1 MKKLLRASCLAL
13 AVWLVTV
20 PALAD
25 IIVEPRPRP
34 TPQEELEL
42 YVNQSSANQ
51 PSVLVAVLVLGVV
64 AIAAALLVRTVLR
77 MRKP

>member
-13 AVWLVTV
+13 AVWLATV

-25 IIVEPRPRP
+25 IIIDPRPRP
-34 TPQEELEL
+34 RPPQEP
-42 YVNQSSANQ
+42 NM
-51 PSVLVAVLVLGVV
+51 LVAVLVLGVV